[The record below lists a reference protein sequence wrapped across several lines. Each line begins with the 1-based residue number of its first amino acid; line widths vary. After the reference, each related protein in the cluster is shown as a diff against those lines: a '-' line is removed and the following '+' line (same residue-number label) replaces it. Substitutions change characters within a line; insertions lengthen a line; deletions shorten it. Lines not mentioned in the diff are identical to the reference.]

1 MHLWQLVCCERYLF
15 NLLLLTSTSDTP
27 TKGEG
32 IPQRLMETFR
42 WTWRHHFRLNVLL
55 FHLSP
60 LVSVSW
66 ILKRA
71 AGLCVCVAKGEA
83 VLHTHACRAK
93 WRQWTGWS
101 VHLCCIHTKSGG
113 ASPSCRVVPRR
124 VGGLF
129 FLFFRFV
136 RVLWDNNKII
146 FYNLI
151 GCFFLADVAD
161 LLSSALIDLW
171 FYFFWLLDPGCRRQ
185 VGLYYL
191 FKGYPAA
198 HLLVLVYSVLQSCCF
213 FIDISPA
220 FLIAIAFHYFSY

>member
-1 MHLWQLVCCERYLF
+1 MNLEAPFQTECAPFPSLSSGVCVMDFKKSSR
-15 NLLLLTSTSDTP
+15 
-27 TKGEG
+27 
-32 IPQRLMETFR
+32 
-42 WTWRHHFRLNVLL
+42 
-55 FHLSP
+55 
-60 LVSVSW
+60 SVCLCGQGRGCATHTRMQGRVASVDRM
-66 ILKRA
+66 KRA
-71 AGLCVCVAKGEA
+71 FM
-83 VLHTHACRAK
+83 LHSYKIRWCLTFLQGCSKAC
-93 WRQWTGWS
+93 GW
-101 VHLCCIHTKSGG
+101 
-113 ASPSCRVVPRR
+113 VV
-124 VGGLF
+124 F

-171 FYFFWLLDPGCRRQ
+171 FYSFWLLDPGCRRQ